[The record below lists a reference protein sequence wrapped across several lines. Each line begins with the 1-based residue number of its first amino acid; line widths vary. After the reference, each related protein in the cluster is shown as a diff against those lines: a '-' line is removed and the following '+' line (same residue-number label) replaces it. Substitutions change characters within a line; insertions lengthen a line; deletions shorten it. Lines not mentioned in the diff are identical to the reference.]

1 MTFVEHAILDCL
13 RCFHRVSILNPN
25 LSKTIWQKKPPL
37 AQRSESQTVAE
48 IHNPFVSALNSQ
60 CSWSVMK
67 VSELMVRNV
76 ITLQTDASVYDAV
89 KLLNKNKIGCLVIV
103 RQDNQIVGILT
114 ERDLLERVLE
124 KCRNPK
130 ETKVSEIMTRNV
142 ISGTPDMDLLEAAR
156 IMFKIKVKKLPITDG
171 NRLVGII
178 TLTDIARTTSVDEKT
193 IELVQQLSN
202 LHVFQK
208 CSP

>member
-1 MTFVEHAILDCL
+1 
-13 RCFHRVSILNPN
+13 
-25 LSKTIWQKKPPL
+25 
-37 AQRSESQTVAE
+37 
-48 IHNPFVSALNSQ
+48 
-60 CSWSVMK
+60 
-67 VSELMVRNV
+67 MVKNV

-89 KLLNKNKIGCLVIV
+89 KLLNKNKIGCLVVV
-103 RQDNQIVGILT
+103 RQDNEIVGILT

-130 ETKVSEIMTRNV
+130 ETTVSEIMTRNV
-142 ISGTPDMDLLEAAR
+142 ISGTPEMDLLEAAR
-156 IMFKIKVKKLPITDG
+156 LMFKIKVKKLPITDG

-208 CSP
+208 CAP